1 MFIIPNYDF
10 KATLLCFIIPSIQ
23 KRFISINNTRLRSW
37 DYTNNN
43 SGFTKPKMAIWCLF
57 LLMKIIH
64 MGIFVFLISHGI
76 SGGRSWIID
85 FKLNLNHWLLIKG
98 LWFKCSTFILILKEH
113 MWWAFGSVFLLERK
127 LIIVLILGGI
137 NNSITCHIN

>member
-43 SGFTKPKMAIWCLF
+43 SGFTKPKMAI
-57 LLMKIIH
+57 
-64 MGIFVFLISHGI
+64 
-76 SGGRSWIID
+76 
-85 FKLNLNHWLLIKG
+85 
-98 LWFKCSTFILILKEH
+98 
-113 MWWAFGSVFLLERK
+113 
-127 LIIVLILGGI
+127 
-137 NNSITCHIN
+137 